1 MHTLRDTHHTQNV
14 GKHYSL
20 IILKMTQEE
29 TTLKLLQEKL
39 KGQII
44 ANSEAKNEWWKS
56 TLKFIS
62 GGLLVILTGFVNM
75 YPKISELETK
85 ITSLEKDASYLIIEN
100 DSVKNLNKNLKI
112 ELIKIEEQK
121 DN

>member
-1 MHTLRDTHHTQNV
+1 
-14 GKHYSL
+14 
-20 IILKMTQEE
+20 MTQEE

-39 KGQII
+39 KGEIR
-44 ANSEAKNEWWKS
+44 ANAEAKNEWWKS

-121 DN
+121 HLK

>member
-1 MHTLRDTHHTQNV
+1 
-14 GKHYSL
+14 
-20 IILKMTQEE
+20 MTQEE